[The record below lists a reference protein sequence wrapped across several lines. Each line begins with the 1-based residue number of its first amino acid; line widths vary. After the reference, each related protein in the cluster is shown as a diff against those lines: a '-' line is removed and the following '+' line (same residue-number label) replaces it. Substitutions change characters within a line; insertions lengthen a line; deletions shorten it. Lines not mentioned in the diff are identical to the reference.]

1 MSSGGPSS
9 SHVLLFHKNKYLDD
23 EVNKEA
29 GAENNSYGGLVGRM
43 STLRVGLARDQSA
56 IPDMKTGF

>member
-1 MSSGGPSS
+1 VAGRRQAMYF
-9 SHVLLFHKNKYLDD
+9 LFHKNKYLDD